1 MNIGPAR
8 GSEHREAFPECPDP
22 INKVLNI
29 LRLFSDLIRHLLH
42 RATTAIADM
51 MQLVCERVLKLLF
64 GLGRIEIEKD
74 CRIGVDFEDEA
85 ILARLNHR
93 IDFGLDMRF
102 FWQIS
107 QRPLRRAVHLNVLP
121 LFECL
126 GERRRVG

>member
-42 RATTAIADM
+42 RATGAIADM

-64 GLGRIEIEKD
+64 GLGRIEIKKD

-93 IDFGLDMRF
+93 IDFGLDVCF
-102 FWQIS
+102 FWQITHPPAS
-107 QRPLRRAVHLNVLP
+107 RAAHLYLLP
-121 LFECL
+121 TFADYD
-126 GERRRVG
+126 